1 MYKSIVVVVVWIDKM
16 LIIYQAVELDCGT
29 DEQLLIAY
37 DLLRIIYLL
46 TFYSNDGNILF
57 Y

>member
-1 MYKSIVVVVVWIDKM
+1 MYNSIVVVVVWIDKM
-16 LIIYQAVELDCGT
+16 LIVYQAVELDCGT

-37 DLLRIIYLL
+37 ELLRIIYLL

-57 Y
+57 C